1 MVNNAGTN
9 IPENFLNVKK
19 TSLETLLNV
28 NTKAVFNIAQ
38 LCANQIIKLKR
49 KQGSII
55 NISSI
60 FGLVAGQKRTVYSM
74 TKFGVEG
81 LTKGMALDLA
91 KYNIRVNS
99 VCPNIVLT
107 PRTKKYFNDKKYNK
121 YVKESTPINKVVTIS
136 DVATS
141 ITFLASEASS
151 MITGNIYYYRWRL
164 DSKMKNVF
172 LFIIIFFYSN
182 ISNAVE
188 FRGKFEQGSFI
199 IGKATKGSKV
209 EVDKRKIRL
218 TKDGYFAFGLDRDR
232 KNNVVIK
239 IHENGKTEVIE
250 RKILKR
256 DYKIQKIDGLP
267 KKQVT
272 PPPEV
277 YERIKKDNILIGK
290 ARSIDTTYDYFK
302 DKFINPI
309 DKYIIT
315 GVYGSQRIL
324 NGKPRRPHYGID
336 FHAPE
341 GTPVKAMMDGEITLA
356 ERDMYFTGGT
366 IIFDHGHGISTLY
379 MHMKDVN
386 VKVGQKVKQGDIVGT
401 LGKSGRATGP
411 HLDIRLNWFEVK
423 LDPASVLNLK

>member
-1 MVNNAGTN
+1 MKFS
-9 IPENFLNVKK
+9 FL
-19 TSLETLLNV
+19 
-28 NTKAVFNIAQ
+28 
-38 LCANQIIKLKR
+38 
-49 KQGSII
+49 
-55 NISSI
+55 
-60 FGLVAGQKRTVYSM
+60 
-74 TKFGVEG
+74 
-81 LTKGMALDLA
+81 
-91 KYNIRVNS
+91 
-99 VCPNIVLT
+99 
-107 PRTKKYFNDKKYNK
+107 
-121 YVKESTPINKVVTIS
+121 
-136 DVATS
+136 
-141 ITFLASEASS
+141 TFIL
-151 MITGNIYYYRWRL
+151 I
-164 DSKMKNVF
+164 
-172 LFIIIFFYSN
+172 FYSN
-182 ISNAVE
+182 VLNTTE
-188 FRGKFEQGSFI
+188 FTGKFEQGSFI
-199 IGKATKGSKV
+199 IGKTQKDSKV
-209 EVDKRKIRL
+209 QIDNRKIRI

-239 IHENGKTEVIE
+239 IIGNGDTEIIEKTV
-250 RKILKR
+250 LKR
-256 DYKIQKIDGLP
+256 DYKIQRIDGLP

-277 YERIKKDNILIGK
+277 YERIKKDNIKIGK
-290 ARSIDTTYDYFK
+290 ARSIDTTFDYFK

-356 ERDMYFTGGT
+356 EKDMYFTGGT

-411 HLDIRLNWFEVK
+411 HLDIRLNWFEIK
-423 LDPASVLNLK
+423 LDPASVLKLK